1 VAVRAT
7 RLALALVFGLLVSAG
22 SWLVYP
28 PAGLILAGLQ
38 GYAGLYVTAY
48 LVARSGRPR

>member
-1 VAVRAT
+1 MAVRAA
-7 RLALALVFGLLVSAG
+7 RLAVAVVFGLLVSAG
-22 SWLVYP
+22 GWLVYP

-48 LVARSGRPR
+48 LKARSDRPR